1 MTLNT
6 IENGAFV
13 HVQDRLFMSLLFLL
27 LFHLAPIGEPELK
40 LVMTDIREAKGRIYV
55 AVYDSP
61 NNYMSYDQSKI
72 RARRVLDVRT
82 NGSMSCA
89 FPELPPGSYAIT
101 CFHDINSNGELDTNL
116 FGIPSEPYGVSNN
129 VRPKFRAARWDE
141 ARFEWKK
148 DGAPLTIRL
157 EKW

>member
-1 MTLNT
+1 M
-6 IENGAFV
+6 ENRAFV
-13 HVQDRLFMSLLFLL
+13 HVQSSIFMSLFFFL
-27 LFHLAPIGEPELK
+27 LFHLLPAREPELK
-40 LVMTDIREAKGRIYV
+40 LVMTDIREAKGQIYV

-72 RARRVLDVRT
+72 RARRVLDVRS
-82 NGSMSCA
+82 NGSISCT

-129 VRPKFRAARWDE
+129 VRPKFRAPRWEE
-141 ARFEWKK
+141 ALFQWKK
-148 DGAPLTIRL
+148 EGVPPTIRL